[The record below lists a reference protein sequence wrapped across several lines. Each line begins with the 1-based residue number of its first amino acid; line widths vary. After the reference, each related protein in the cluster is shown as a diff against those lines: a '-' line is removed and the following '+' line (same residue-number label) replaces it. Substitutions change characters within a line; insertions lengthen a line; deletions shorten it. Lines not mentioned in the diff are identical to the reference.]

1 MYAGLII
8 GFIFV
13 LVFLY
18 VLGTSYY
25 RPLLGLYNV
34 LFKGALGAVL
44 VYLFNLGSVLWQ
56 LEIPLNPFNSLVV
69 GFMGLPGMVLLLLA
83 RYIIKI

>member
-1 MYAGLII
+1 MYPGLII
-8 GFIFV
+8 GYLFI

-25 RPLLGLYNV
+25 RPLMSLYNI
-34 LFKGALGAVL
+34 LLKGAWGAVL
-44 VYLFNLGSVLWQ
+44 VYLFNLGTDLWQ

-69 GFMGLPGMVLLLLA
+69 GFMGLPGMVLLLLT
-83 RYIIKI
+83 RYILKI

>member
-1 MYAGLII
+1 VYAGLII
-8 GFIFV
+8 GYLFMLI
-13 LVFLY
+13 FLY

-25 RPLLGLYNV
+25 QPLLGLYNF

-44 VYLFNLGSVLWQ
+44 VYLFNSGTAIWRM
-56 LEIPLNPFNSLVV
+56 EIPLNPFNALVS
-69 GFMGLPGMVLLLLA
+69 GFMGFPGMALLLFA